1 MKRSSI
7 IAAAAIFLGIGV
19 VGAGLAW
26 FKYSSIKAAA
36 AAGGGFEPPQA
47 VQVIP
52 VTEVTWQ
59 PMSDLVGTV
68 LSLRSVRISN
78 ELAGAIKQV
87 KFDSGAIVEQG
98 DVLVLLDDSTDR
110 ADLAA
115 AQAAV
120 KVAEANITVLDARLK
135 LAESEVVRMETAAK
149 SNAVAAME
157 VDRTTSERDRI
168 KADRARLLAEV
179 DQAKAA
185 VDQVQTRLDKK
196 TIKAPFRGRAGI
208 KTIHDGQYLVE
219 GTPIVMLEEVAD
231 RIYLDFA
238 VPQEYLA
245 RVKPGVRVMA
255 TGAIF
260 GPEPVAIEVVA
271 VDATVNNETRNIRVR
286 CVVDNTDQRL
296 RPGMFVQ
303 VRVPVEE
310 TRPYVAIPATAVR
323 RSSFADQV
331 FVIVPGK
338 TPEELRAKQRF
349 IKLGAAIGDSVIVL
363 DGLKPGEQ
371 IAATGSFKLHD
382 GALVMKAEPKTASA
396 TSASP
401 VPAAKP

>member
-26 FKYSSIKAAA
+26 FKYSSIKAAM
-36 AAGGGFEPPQA
+36 AAGGGFEPAEA
-47 VQVIP
+47 VQVVP
-52 VTEVTWQ
+52 VSEITWQ
-59 PMSDLVGTV
+59 PMADLVGTV

-78 ELAGAIKQV
+78 ELAGAIKEI
-87 KFDSGAIVEQG
+87 KFESGAIVEHGQ
-98 DVLVLLDDSTDR
+98 VLVLLDDATDR

-120 KVAEANITVLDARLK
+120 KVAEANVTVLDARMK

-157 VDRTTSERDRI
+157 VDRTVSERDRI

-196 TIKAPFRGRAGI
+196 TIKAPFRGRTGI

-219 GTPIVMLEEVAD
+219 GTPIVALEEVAD

-238 VPQEYLA
+238 VPQEYLP
-245 RVKPGVRVMA
+245 RVVPGLRVMA
-255 TGAIF
+255 TGPLL
-260 GPEPVAIEVVA
+260 GPEPVMIEVVA
-271 VDATVNNETRNIRVR
+271 VDATVNNETRNMRVR
-286 CVVDNTDQRL
+286 GVVDNTAQRL

-310 TRPYVAIPATAVR
+310 PKPYVAIPATAVR
-323 RSSFADQV
+323 RSSFSDQV
-331 FVIVPGK
+331 FVIAPGESPDK
-338 TPEELRAKQRF
+338 LRAKQRF
-349 IKLGAAIGDSVIVL
+349 VKIGPAIGDNIIVL
-363 DGLKPGEQ
+363 EGLKPGEQ
-371 IAATGSFKLHD
+371 IAATGSFKLRD
-382 GALVMKAEPKTASA
+382 GALVMKAEPKTATGSV
-396 TSASP
+396 P
-401 VPAAKP
+401 VPANKQ